1 MGRYVS
7 TITFEHNDSLKCVA
21 RDYESDTDPVLR
33 GYSLDV
39 KLVFESLELDTNFT
53 NVPLC
58 VIQDIKTYLKD
69 NFHCALIVGE
79 DDPQREDLEKLS
91 QLGLAYVKIRPYV
104 SLEKFA
110 EYISNSN
117 SDDVKLSKYDIRIAA
132 ETSFPL
138 DKKVEKG
145 EFNKQFFE
153 ILSKILISNS

>member
-53 NVPLC
+53 NVPSL

-91 QLGLAYVKIRPYV
+91 QLGLAHVKIRPYV

-110 EYISNSN
+110 EYIFFWIE
-117 SDDVKLSKYDIRIAA
+117 LYLA
-132 ETSFPL
+132 ENNLRLKIKT
-138 DKKVEKG
+138 VEVREHAG
-145 EFNKQFFE
+145 RTALF
-153 ILSKILISNS
+153 IS